1 MDRAQ
6 FDKFADEYH
15 ALHAQNITVTGEDP
29 DYFVE
34 YKIRDVHSQ
43 VLACGCRSRNLRILD
58 FGSGV
63 GNSIPFFRRDFPSCH
78 LVCADVSERSLEVAK
93 RRFGKLADYVLFAGG
108 TLPFEPGVFDVA
120 FSACVFHHIP
130 AIEHLLLLR
139 ELRRVLS
146 RRAGRLFLYEHN
158 PLNPLTVHAVNTCV
172 FDSDAVLIPSWDMR
186 KKLRNAGYSNVTV
199 RYRVF
204 FHPFSQF
211 HEISRISIAIS
222 TYRGGNRVA
231 LKAMHLIPAE
241 NIAAQQRHVEL
252 DARMG

>member
-63 GNSIPFFRRDFPSCH
+63 GNSIPFFRRYFPSCH

-146 RRAGRLFLYEHN
+146 RKAGRLFLYEHN

-186 KKLRNAGYSNVTV
+186 KKFRNAGYSNVTV
-199 RYRVF
+199 CYRVF
-204 FHPFSQF
+204 FPRFLNFMRFLEFRLPFLPIGAQYC
-211 HEISRISIAIS
+211 IAG
-222 TYRGGNRVA
+222 TA
-231 LKAMHLIPAE
+231 WL
-241 NIAAQQRHVEL
+241 
-252 DARMG
+252 